1 MGRRPRGQSGPEA
14 SLSHPQASPQDF
26 SDSRRISELS
36 ADQGPSQ
43 ESAFPP
49 FAAAAEWI
57 CSIAHE
63 ELLQQQ
69 SREAIAARAFLQ
81 TQGLAWSAI
90 GQLPLG
96 IVGDVSNFRG
106 EYLQQ
111 QMGPE
116 EAVNYWLGDA
126 RLTRVL
132 VGPVR
137 DTNGK
142 LVTLWARSIEPGR
155 AALLY
160 RHPWQARVGVYG
172 RECFATV
179 KANLLFA
186 VERILDALILRS
198 HGIEPVVAFGRRF
211 DQVPAESWAALCAG
225 QFPAVVLLPAGSHVS
240 ASIFR
245 AVRVQVERLINQPEI
260 WVVPPKRMF
269 APLGRMAAILKAPE
283 FAEYVRDRGVA
294 LLGRKRT
301 IHLVKPGAEKARPR
315 PAFAENLA
323 EGPHIASSVEIKS
336 QPTAEKADLGRTVDW
351 LAFD

>member
-1 MGRRPRGQSGPEA
+1 MGRRRPRGKSGPEA

-26 SDSRRISELS
+26 SDSRRISEPS

-43 ESAFPP
+43 ELASPP
-49 FAAAAEWI
+49 FAAAADRI

-90 GQLPLG
+90 GHLPLG
-96 IVGDVSNFRG
+96 IVGDVSNYRR
-106 EYLQQ
+106 EYFQR

-126 RLTRVL
+126 RLNRVL
-132 VGPVR
+132 IGPIR
-137 DTNGK
+137 DADGK

-160 RHPWQARVGVYG
+160 RHPWQERVGVFG
-172 RECFATV
+172 RECLATV

-225 QFPAVVLLPAGSHVS
+225 QFPAVVLLPAGYHVS

-245 AVRVQVERLINQPEI
+245 AVRVQVERLISPPEI

-269 APLGRMAAILKAPE
+269 APLGRMAAILKSPE
-283 FAEYVRDRGVA
+283 FAEYVCDRGVA

-301 IHLVKPGAEKARPR
+301 IHLVEPGAAKARPR
-315 PAFAENLA
+315 PGSAENP
-323 EGPHIASSVEIKS
+323 EKGPRAGNSPQIRGQLKV
-336 QPTAEKADLGRTVDW
+336 DLGRNVDW